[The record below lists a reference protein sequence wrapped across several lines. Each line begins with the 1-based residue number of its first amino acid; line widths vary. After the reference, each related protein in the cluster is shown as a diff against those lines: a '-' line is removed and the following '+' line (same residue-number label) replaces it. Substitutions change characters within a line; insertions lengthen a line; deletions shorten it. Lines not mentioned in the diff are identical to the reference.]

1 MNTEQQQQLELYFYQ
16 LENHRQAS
24 VHTVKSYRRD
34 LAKLVEYCRKQTIK
48 KWANLQAAHIRAHIA
63 NRHREGLSARSVQ
76 RELSAIR
83 SFFDFLLR
91 RKLLKINPARYV
103 SPPKSVHKLPS
114 TLDVDQVT
122 GLLEAGTSS
131 VLEIRDVTMFELF
144 YSSGLRLSELAAL
157 DLADIDLSEGAV
169 RVREGKGKKERIVP
183 IGSKAITAIQQWL
196 PLRAQRILPP
206 EQSLF
211 ISRSG
216 SRLGVRS
223 IEIRLEQWCKK
234 KGLPRHVY
242 PHMLRHSFATHLLEG
257 SQDLRAVQEL
267 LGHSSISSTQIYTHL
282 NFQHLAAVYD
292 KAHPRAKKQ
301 K

>member
-1 MNTEQQQQLELYFYQ
+1 MNTEEQQQLEMYFYQ

-24 VHTVKSYRRD
+24 AHTVKSYRRD
-34 LAKLVEYCRKQTIK
+34 LAQLVEYCRKQAIK
-48 KWANLQAAHIRAHIA
+48 KWTNLQAAHIRAHIA

-91 RKLLKINPARYV
+91 RKLLKVNPARYV

-183 IGSKAITAIQQWL
+183 MGSKAIIAIQQWL
-196 PLRAQRILPP
+196 PLRAQRILST
-206 EQSLF
+206 EESLF

-282 NFQHLAAVYD
+282 NFQHLATVYD